1 MAELP
6 AGQLMARQF
15 ATEGVKYLFTL
26 SGGHISPLYDG
37 CLKEG
42 MGVIDFRHEQAA
54 VHAAEGWA
62 KLTGVPG
69 VAAITAGPG
78 VTDGVTGM
86 ANAYVGGSPCLVIGG
101 RSPFRQ
107 WDMGAVQEMDLVQYV
122 RPIIKYAMPVLEAR
136 RLPEYASIAFRHVL
150 SGWPGPTFLEVSFD
164 VMFAAADEE

>member
-15 ATEGVKYLFTL
+15 KTEGVKYLFTL

-42 MGVIDFRHEQAA
+42 LGVIDFRHEQAA

-62 KLTGVPG
+62 KVTGIPG

-86 ANAYVGGSPCLVIGG
+86 ANAMVGGSPCLVIGG
-101 RSPFRQ
+101 RSPYRQ
-107 WDMGAVQEMDLVQYV
+107 WDMGALQEMDHLQFV
-122 RPIIKYAMPVLEAR
+122 RPITKYAKPVLEAR
-136 RLPEYASIAFRHVL
+136 RLPEYVSIAFRHATA
-150 SGWPGPTFLEVSFD
+150 GRPGPTFLEVPFD
-164 VMFAAADEE
+164 VMFAGAE